1 MHTIQFF
8 STQFAYSGAQTLFV
22 GIDLTLSAGI
32 YAVAGKNGAGKS
44 TLLKLIAG
52 ELLPTNGSIAVNSV
66 NKLRYLAQSG
76 IPDSGSIAALSAGE
90 KKMRELAR
98 LFDQETGTLLL
109 DEPETHLD
117 NMNRAWLLRMLRR
130 HAGTVLIV
138 SHDEELLSAA
148 DHILHLENY
157 GLRIFS
163 MRYAEYRAEICAR
176 RQRDEV
182 AVLKK
187 RHAITVEQRRRQT
200 DIERQVR
207 RANNAARRA
216 PLAGIPRVARG
227 LMKRNAEKTLGKII
241 SRSRRESAASAAEL
255 EALRR
260 HQGHVLH
267 FKFAGTTLRTG
278 NAVRLEVQN
287 FQLYR
292 NGKTPLWNAP
302 LSFILNAGDRLHLQ
316 GRNGS
321 GKSQFMAALIGK
333 SALQSSADVI
343 RRGGDMLLIDSGF
356 STVAPGEQV
365 LQVAQNFLGFSAEA
379 ENRRLLGAFGYAGE
393 RVFLPFHAL
402 SSGEKMRLYLMLISK
417 SPHTVAVILFDEAEA
432 GLDVETKEAVVDYLM
447 AFPGIV
453 IFTSHDTGF
462 AAALQPQ
469 QTISLT
475 AN

>member
-8 STQFAYSGAQTLFV
+8 STQFAYPGAQPLFA

-32 YAVAGKNGAGKS
+32 YALAGRNGTGKS

-52 ELLPTNGSIAVNSV
+52 ELQPTSGRIAVNSV

-76 IPDSGSIAALSAGE
+76 VTDGDGIEALSAGE
-90 KKMRELAR
+90 KKMRELAK
-98 LFDQETGTLLL
+98 LFDQGVGTLLL

-117 NMNRAWLLRMLRR
+117 KTNRAWLLRMLRR
-130 HAGTVLIV
+130 CSGTVWIV
-138 SHDEELLSAA
+138 SHDEELLSAVE
-148 DHILHLENY
+148 HILHLEN
-157 GLRIFS
+157 GEVTIFS

-176 RQRDEV
+176 RQRHE
-182 AVLKK
+182 AALLKK
-187 RHAITVEQRRRQT
+187 QQTIRVEQRRRQT
-200 DIERQVR
+200 DLERQVR

-241 SRSRRESAASAAEL
+241 SRSRRESAANAAEL

-260 HQGHVLH
+260 QQGHALH
-267 FKFAGTTLRTG
+267 FTFAGATPCTRNT
-278 NAVRLEVQN
+278 VRIEVQN

-292 NGKTPLWNAP
+292 SEKTPLWNAP
-302 LSFILNAGDRLHLQ
+302 VSFILNAGDRLHLQ

-321 GKSQFMAALIGK
+321 GKSQFMAALVGENT
-333 SALQSSADVI
+333 LQSSGDVF
-343 RRGGDMLLIDSGF
+343 RRGGDVLLIDAGF
-356 STVAPGEQV
+356 SAVAPGEQV
-365 LQVAQNFLGFSAEA
+365 LSAVQQFLGYPAEA
-379 ENRRLLGAFGYAGE
+379 ETRRLLGAFGYAGE

-417 SPHTVAVILFDEAEA
+417 SPQTVAAILFDEAEV
-432 GLDVETKEAVVDYLM
+432 GLDVETKEVVVDYLM
-447 AFPGIV
+447 AFPGVV
-453 IFTSHDTGF
+453 IFASHDSGF

-469 QTISLT
+469 QALSLT
-475 AN
+475 AR